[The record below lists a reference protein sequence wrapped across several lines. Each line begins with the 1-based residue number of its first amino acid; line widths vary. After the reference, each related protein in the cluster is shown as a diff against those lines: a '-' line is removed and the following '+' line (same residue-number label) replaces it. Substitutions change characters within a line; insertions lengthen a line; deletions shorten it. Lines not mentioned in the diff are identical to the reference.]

1 MQENEKVSSQESQ
14 NLQEQLDRLTS
25 EITGLRLQI
34 DRMQTRT
41 KELQDS
47 NKSLQEQV
55 DKLNKSKSEL
65 EELQKQKDDLFALI
79 IHDIKNPAAIIQGLV
94 DLLSSY
100 NYNAVDQQDIIQ
112 DIAETSKRIVSL
124 SKEVSRVMALEGT
137 QLLLYKELCD
147 INLILEDQCA
157 INSPA
162 AERKSIN
169 LLMNLSDNLP
179 ESMMD
184 PQKISEVVDNILSN
198 AIKFTP
204 KEGKV
209 LVSSSF
215 RDDYIVVEVKDTG
228 PGLSEED
235 LRKAFKKGVRLSSQP
250 TGGES
255 STGLGL
261 WIIKKLVE
269 AHKGRVWVK
278 SAVGKGSTF
287 CFSLPLVTN

>member
-1 MQENEKVSSQESQ
+1 M
-14 NLQEQLDRLTS
+14 
-25 EITGLRLQI
+25 
-34 DRMQTRT
+34 
-41 KELQDS
+41 
-47 NKSLQEQV
+47 
-55 DKLNKSKSEL
+55 
-65 EELQKQKDDLFALI
+65 
-79 IHDIKNPAAIIQGLV
+79 
-94 DLLSSY
+94 
-100 NYNAVDQQDIIQ
+100 
-112 DIAETSKRIVSL
+112 
-124 SKEVSRVMALEGT
+124 
-137 QLLLYKELCD
+137 
-147 INLILEDQCA
+147 
-157 INSPA
+157 
-162 AERKSIN
+162 
-169 LLMNLSDNLP
+169 
-179 ESMMD
+179 
-184 PQKISEVVDNILSN
+184 
-198 AIKFTP
+198 
-204 KEGKV
+204 